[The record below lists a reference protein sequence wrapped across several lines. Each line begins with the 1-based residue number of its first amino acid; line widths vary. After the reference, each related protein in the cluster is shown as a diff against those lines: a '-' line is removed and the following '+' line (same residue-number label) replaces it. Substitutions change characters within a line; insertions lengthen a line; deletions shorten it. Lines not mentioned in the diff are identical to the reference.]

1 MIIFLY
7 GEDTFRSQKKLKE
20 LEEKF
25 LREVDP
31 SGNSIDKLE
40 GEKLSLPRLQESLS
54 SSSLFVQKRLIIIR
68 NIFANKSESIFSSL
82 ADYLKSFSSDN
93 IIIFWDNISGTSLS
107 KNKIKLFNFLKNSDP
122 KKMHFAQEFKPLSGT
137 QIVNWIRQEVQNR
150 GGSISYQA
158 ANTLVSFVGNDL
170 WRISNE
176 LDKLLHYK
184 QSQEGKSSLI
194 EVEDVKQMV
203 HGQIDENIFSL
214 TDALGSKNKARA
226 IELLEEQIEAGI
238 NEIYLL
244 SMIIRQFKILLQ
256 VKEAVEAGLSSRKII
271 NLLGLHP
278 FIVQKS
284 LTQSRYFSCELL
296 KKILI
301 YLIEADKKIK
311 SSRVDL
317 RDILGVMIAK
327 I

>member
-7 GEDTFRSQKKLKE
+7 GEDTFRSQRKLKE

-40 GEKLSLPRLQESLS
+40 GEKLSLSHLRESLS
-54 SSSLFVQKRLIIIR
+54 SSSLFVQKRLIVIR
-68 NIFANKSESIFSSL
+68 NIFANKSESIFSPL
-82 ADYLKSFSSDN
+82 ADYLKNFSSNN
-93 IIIFWDNISGTSLS
+93 IIIFWDNISGTNLS
-107 KNKIKLFNFLKNSDP
+107 KNKVKLFNFLKKSNP
-122 KKMHFAQEFKPLSGT
+122 EKNHFVQEFKPLSNFQT
-137 QIVNWIRQEVQNR
+137 VNWVRQEAQNR
-150 GGSISYQA
+150 GSSISYQA

-176 LDKLLHYK
+176 LDKLLYYK
-184 QSQEGKSSLI
+184 QSKEGKSNLI
-194 EVEDVKQMV
+194 EVEDVRQMV
-203 HGQIDENIFSL
+203 RGQIDENIFSL
-214 TDALGSKNKARA
+214 TDALGGKNKARA
-226 IELLEEQIEAGI
+226 IELLEEQIEAGA
-238 NEIYLL
+238 NQVYLL

-271 NLLGLHP
+271 NFLDLHP
-278 FIVQKS
+278 FVVQKS
-284 LTQSRYFSCELL
+284 LTQSRYFSRELL

-301 YLIEADKKIK
+301 YLIEADKKMK